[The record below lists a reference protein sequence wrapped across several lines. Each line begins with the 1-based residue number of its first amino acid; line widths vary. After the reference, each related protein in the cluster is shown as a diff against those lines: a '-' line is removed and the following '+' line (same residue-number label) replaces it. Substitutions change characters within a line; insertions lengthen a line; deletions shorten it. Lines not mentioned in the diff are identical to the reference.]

1 MLPTNRAKAKLA
13 SGETVFGCFVRFG
26 APGLAELLALQG
38 FDFLVLDAEHGGLD
52 PDDCEDLVRA
62 AQLRGAAPIV
72 RVPANDRSTI
82 LRYMDIGAAGIHVP
96 MIESAEA
103 AVRAKRSVKYHPE
116 GERGL
121 GGVRAANYAQLEPLG
136 EYVLHANRET
146 MVVAQIETPAGH
158 RAPARDHR
166 QRRGRRRLH
175 RPPGPLARARASG
188 RDRPSRGADGDR
200 PDRHPGRALA
210 SRARHHGRRRRGRQ
224 ALARPRRA
232 LHQRDLRDHG
242 ARRLPR
248 LPGRGVGQ
256 AHGGRVVSALRLWC
270 ERALPRD
277 LLPLLGEGVEL
288 LPSASESPED
298 PWRAIGA
305 ADAVIASSR
314 LRYDRAM
321 MERAPRL
328 RVIARTGIGV
338 DNVEIGEATRRGIA
352 VCNTPD
358 APSQST
364 AEHAIAMLLA
374 LAKGLRPAHQA
385 LARGERRDFF
395 ATHRGIELKGRTLGL
410 IGLGRIGALVAGLAK
425 ALGMRALAYDPFID
439 AARCA
444 ALGAEHAPT
453 LDAALAASDAVSLHM
468 PLTDATRGIIG
479 AAQLALMRPGALLI
493 NCARGGL
500 VDEAALLAALQSGRL
515 GGAALDV
522 FASEP
527 PPADHPLLLRDDV
540 IATPHVAPATVEGR
554 ARLWRDAI
562 ANALAVLAGRRPAHL
577 VNRELA
583 QPLAAI
589 QGQP

>member
-1 MLPTNRAKAKLA
+1 M
-13 SGETVFGCFVRFG
+13 S
-26 APGLAELLALQG
+26 
-38 FDFLVLDAEHGGLD
+38 
-52 PDDCEDLVRA
+52 A
-62 AQLRGAAPIV
+62 A
-72 RVPANDRSTI
+72 
-82 LRYMDIGAAGIHVP
+82 
-96 MIESAEA
+96 
-103 AVRAKRSVKYHPE
+103 
-116 GERGL
+116 
-121 GGVRAANYAQLEPLG
+121 
-136 EYVLHANRET
+136 
-146 MVVAQIETPAGH
+146 
-158 RAPARDHR
+158 
-166 QRRGRRRLH
+166 
-175 RPPGPLARARASG
+175 
-188 RDRPSRGADGDR
+188 
-200 PDRHPGRALA
+200 
-210 SRARHHGRRRRGRQ
+210 
-224 ALARPRRA
+224 
-232 LHQRDLRDHG
+232 
-242 ARRLPR
+242 
-248 LPGRGVGQ
+248 
-256 AHGGRVVSALRLWC
+256 RLWC
-270 ERALPRD
+270 ERALPRE
-277 LLPLLGEGVEL
+277 LLPLLGAGVEL
-288 LPSASESPED
+288 LPPASESPDE
-298 PWRAIGA
+298 PWRAVGE

-321 MERAPRL
+321 MGRAPRL
-328 RVIARTGIGV
+328 QVIARTGIGV
-338 DNVEIGEATRRGIA
+338 DNVEIAEATRRGIA

-425 ALGMRALAYDPFID
+425 ALGMRALAYDPFLD
-439 AARCA
+439 ATRCA

-468 PLTDATRGIIG
+468 PLTESTRGIIG

-493 NCARGGL
+493 NCARGGM
-500 VDEAALLAALQSGRL
+500 VDEAALLAALESGRL

-554 ARLWRDAI
+554 ARLWRDAL
-562 ANALAVLAGRRPAHL
+562 ANALAVLAGRRPANL

-583 QPLAAI
+583 QPLASI